1 MTRYEIK
8 NTTQFKKDY
17 KLARR
22 RGLNMDLLKDV
33 VTRLANGEPLDP
45 RHKDHPLSGEWS
57 GHRECHIQP
66 YWLMIYR
73 YENDI
78 LVLALTRT
86 GTISDLFNL

>member
-66 YWLMIYR
+66 DWLLIYR

-86 GTISDLFNL
+86 GAHSDLFNL